1 MESMDLGEGSH
12 TQVIDRLLE
21 VRGEALVDVGC
32 GDGGFARALAERG
45 ADVLALEPDPVQ
57 AERNRKAAEYPGVRF
72 VEAGG
77 EKIPAET
84 DSKDG
89 VLFNRS
95 LHHVPGNLMDRA
107 IEEAARVVRPTSG
120 YLYVIEPDMA
130 GAWSQLMK
138 PFHDETEVRRHAL
151 ECLDR
156 TAAPLF
162 AEAREYW
169 YLTWMRFASFEE
181 FVAKQLAVT
190 YRGSGSALG
199 SDDVRRVFDT
209 GRHGDGF
216 RFAHPMRLR
225 VYRAKRTA

>member
-1 MESMDLGEGSH
+1 
-12 TQVIDRLLE
+12 
-21 VRGEALVDVGC
+21 
-32 GDGGFARALAERG
+32 
-45 ADVLALEPDPVQ
+45 
-57 AERNRKAAEYPGVRF
+57 
-72 VEAGG
+72 
-77 EKIPAET
+77 
-84 DSKDG
+84 
-89 VLFNRS
+89 
-95 LHHVPGNLMDRA
+95 
-107 IEEAARVVRPTSG
+107 
-120 YLYVIEPDMA
+120 MA